1 MMKKVVALGLSCVMA
16 ISLLAGCGNSGGGSS
31 DSSSADNSAAS
42 TDETQA
48 ADSGTEAD
56 TSADASADAGDAVDY
71 SGREEIKY
79 WYCWGGDSET
89 WDQWRMDEFNK
100 SQDKY
105 YITGQYVPESSG
117 VNNGKLMAAIQSGDV
132 PDVIV
137 CDNANGTYSLASQ
150 GAFEDITDAI
160 NSSGF
165 NWDGLNSAVEPVMQY
180 DGATYFYPANTD
192 AVLLFIRNDMAEAAG
207 LDLSNPPKTT
217 AELDEWADAMTKV
230 AADGSVECYG
240 FIPWLDGGESGN
252 WSVQFGAQL
261 YDEATD
267 TYTVNNDKMVSMYE
281 WMRSYAQKFDSDIL
295 MGFTSNLGGAFSP
308 DHAFFTGDVGMT
320 VNGNWF
326 CEALK
331 QYAPDIEYTIAPMPA
346 ATLDLYG
353 GTPITANLIAC
364 PKGAKNIDGAIA
376 WANFCQTAEIM
387 EENNAT
393 WLSLPIF
400 EAESQNLTRVASNDP
415 AAIMC
420 VEVTYNENS
429 RFFCIS
435 PKTAQLI
442 DNLKT
447 ALDESVYTDNDIK
460 ASLEEVDRV
469 MNE

>member
-1 MMKKVVALGLSCVMA
+1 MMKKTVALGLSCVMA
-16 ISLLAGCGNSGGGSS
+16 LSLLIGCGNSAGGSG
-31 DSSSADNSAAS
+31 DAPAADNDGNAE
-42 TDETQA
+42 ETQT
-48 ADSGTEAD
+48 ADSGAD
-56 TSADASADAGDAVDY
+56 TDTGAAAEDAVDY

-105 YITGQYVPESSG
+105 YITGQYVPEGAG
-117 VNNGKLMAAIQSGDV
+117 VSNGKLMAAIQSGDV
-132 PDVIV
+132 PDIIV
-137 CDNANGTYSLASQ
+137 CDNPNAAYSLSTQ
-150 GAFEDITDAI
+150 GVFEDITDAL
-160 NSSGF
+160 NASDF
-165 NWDGLNSAVEPVMQY
+165 NWDGLNPAVEPVMQY
-180 DGATYFYPANTD
+180 NGATYLYPASTD
-192 AVLLFIRNDMAEAAG
+192 VTLLFIRNDMAQAAG

-217 AELDEWADAMTKV
+217 AEVDEWADAMTKI

-252 WSVQFGAQL
+252 WSVQFDATL
-261 YDEATD
+261 YDAATD
-267 TYTVNNDKMVSMYE
+267 TYTVNNENMVALYE

-346 ATLDLYG
+346 ATEALYG
-353 GTPITANLIAC
+353 GSPLACNVFAC

-376 WANFCQTAEIM
+376 WADFCQTAEM
-387 EENNAT
+387 QEANNVT
-393 WLSLPIF
+393 WLAQAIF
-400 EAESQNLTRVASNDP
+400 REVSEQFTRFKANDP
-415 AAIMC
+415 AALMC
-420 VEVTYNENS
+420 VEATYNDKS

-435 PKTAQLI
+435 PETAKLI
-442 DNLKT
+442 DNLKSV
-447 ALDESVYTDNDIK
+447 LDESVYTDNDIK
-460 ASLEEVDRV
+460 AALEEVDRV